1 MEDRWPAVAAGVS
14 VGDEVRRWRPDTY
27 AVRGG
32 LTRSEF
38 DETSEAVFLTSG
50 FVYDSAQQA
59 EAAFKDEI
67 DKFIYSRYGNPTVAM
82 FEERWRLDVYKRQ
95 AEDAGQRG
103 ANASLFVQRRD
114 DHGNRVEFWH
124 SGVPAAGREKPKSSH
139 CGDPYPFLASVAGA

>member
-1 MEDRWPAVAAGVS
+1 MS

-67 DKFIYSRYGNPTVAM
+67 DKFI
-82 FEERWRLDVYKRQ
+82 
-95 AEDAGQRG
+95 
-103 ANASLFVQRRD
+103 
-114 DHGNRVEFWH
+114 
-124 SGVPAAGREKPKSSH
+124 
-139 CGDPYPFLASVAGA
+139 

>member
-1 MEDRWPAVAAGVS
+1 MS

-59 EAAFKDEI
+59 EAAFKDVI
-67 DKFIYSRYGNPTVAM
+67 DKFGAQGAEPFATDPAQFATLLHADIKKWGEVVKASGAK
-82 FEERWRLDVYKRQ
+82 LD
-95 AEDAGQRG
+95 
-103 ANASLFVQRRD
+103 
-114 DHGNRVEFWH
+114 
-124 SGVPAAGREKPKSSH
+124 
-139 CGDPYPFLASVAGA
+139 